1 MKNILRVTKSIDK
14 VARIYFK
21 VVKSINDD
29 ARILIGNANIIFR
42 VVRIYSADAKSKS
55 IKS

>member
-21 VVKSINDD
+21 VVKSINDY
-29 ARILIGNANIIFR
+29 ARILIGNTNIIFG